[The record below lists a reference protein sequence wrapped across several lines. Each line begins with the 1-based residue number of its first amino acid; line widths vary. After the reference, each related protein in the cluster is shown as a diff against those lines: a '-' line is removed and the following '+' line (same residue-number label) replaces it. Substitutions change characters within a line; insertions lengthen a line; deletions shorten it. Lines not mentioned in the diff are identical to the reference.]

1 MTLAPR
7 QTKRTY
13 CKRRANTI
21 NQNFGWFGRINWEMT
36 TVSNLFRSL
45 LLSVLL
51 SFVTPLL
58 FLGGIL
64 GALLTA
70 SYIPGIAILGQ
81 IGQELILSF
90 LSTFGEGYP
99 LQGMLTIGGTCAM
112 VGGLFDVFNFYLYQ
126 DIHGQ

>member
-1 MTLAPR
+1 
-7 QTKRTY
+7 
-13 CKRRANTI
+13 
-21 NQNFGWFGRINWEMT
+21 MT

-58 FLGGIL
+58 FLGGML
-64 GALLTA
+64 GTLLTV
-70 SYIPGIAILGQ
+70 SYIPGIAVLGQ
-81 IGQELILSF
+81 MGQELVLSF

-99 LQGMLTIGGTCAM
+99 VQGMLTIGVTCAM

-126 DIHGQ
+126 DVRSQ